1 MPLYFFVNIHVPLF
15 KMYFIYL
22 LCVFKSHYL
31 FRVCVWWQ
39 WGWVG
44 GAGGGGGGGRLHSGG
59 PRANLRLIR
68 VED

>member
-44 GAGGGGGGGRLHSGG
+44 EGGGFGWAVGELEVDTSGRLIFNH
-59 PRANLRLIR
+59 R
-68 VED
+68 E